1 MKKLSVKFPH
11 IYRNGLFFVLLISW
25 TTGITFYILNRWIT
39 IEGDFGLEKHPWQ
52 FTVLQVHGAAAFLM
66 IMAFGSVIAAHI
78 PASWK
83 LNRLRIIGIT
93 LTSILS
99 LQIMSAY
106 LLYYLSNETIRDWVA
121 NIHAALGVTLPLVL
135 IAHIMIGIKTRKNRK
150 TNIKL

>member
-1 MKKLSVKFPH
+1 
-11 IYRNGLFFVLLISW
+11 
-25 TTGITFYILNRWIT
+25 
-39 IEGDFGLEKHPWQ
+39 
-52 FTVLQVHGAAAFLM
+52 M

-150 TNIKL
+150 TKVKL